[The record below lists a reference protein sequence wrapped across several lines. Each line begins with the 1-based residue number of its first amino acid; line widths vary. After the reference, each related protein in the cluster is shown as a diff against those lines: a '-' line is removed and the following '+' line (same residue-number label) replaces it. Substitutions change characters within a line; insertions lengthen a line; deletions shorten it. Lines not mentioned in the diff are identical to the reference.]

1 MAAMTGIVAVKIKIG
16 FPLSNFGILKMVL
29 GPVKV
34 LRCCDGWDARSRT
47 GRRRAVSKMT
57 GETERHS

>member
-16 FPLSNFGILKMVL
+16 FPLSNSVYSKWCSARSKFLGVVMGGML
-29 GPVKV
+29 GPGPV
-34 LRCCDGWDARSRT
+34 G
-47 GRRRAVSKMT
+47 GKMT